1 MKTSTLY
8 RSELLLQEHKHAGFV
23 TDDVVEFAVFVQ
35 VAGSDFGA
43 DAAGLAG

>member
-1 MKTSTLY
+1 MKTSTLW
-8 RSELLLQEHKHAGFV
+8 RSELLLQEHKYAGFAA
-23 TDDVVEFAVFVQ
+23 DDYVEFAVFVQ